1 MAQSPFGLFADMSR
15 LAFEANFVIGLRMMK
30 LAAGGQA
37 AATEAQLM
45 VTEKINTVN
54 ALAVENAFAIAT
66 GKSLHSVGKS
76 SIAKYRKAV
85 RANHKRLSR
94 TR

>member
-1 MAQSPFGLFADMSR
+1 MSR

-30 LAAGGQA
+30 LAAGGEA
-37 AATEAQLM
+37 AASEAHLM
-45 VTEKINTVN
+45 VMEKINTAN
-54 ALAVENAFAIAT
+54 TLAMENTFALAT

-76 SIAKYRKAV
+76 SIAKYRRAV

-94 TR
+94 TK